1 LHGNTPKSTF
11 VLVIIIMHQVTDLQ
25 KTKIELRKVK
35 KILIRGDQREL
46 ASLLGVHPNKVS
58 DGFDGF
64 VNDIQFLRRLQAE
77 AQKLV
82 DDRQTVNS

>member
-1 LHGNTPKSTF
+1 
-11 VLVIIIMHQVTDLQ
+11 MTDLQ

-46 ASLLGVHPNKVS
+46 ASILGVHPNKVS

-64 VNDIQFLRRLQAE
+64 SSDIQFLRRLQAE

-82 DDRQTVNS
+82 DERQSVNS

>member
-1 LHGNTPKSTF
+1 
-11 VLVIIIMHQVTDLQ
+11 MTDLQ

-46 ASLLGVHPNKVS
+46 ASILGVHPNKVS

-64 VNDIQFLRRLQAE
+64 SNDIQFLRRLQAE

-82 DDRQTVNS
+82 KERQAVNS